1 MESAAAKIRVLL
13 LDSHAWVRSALRNL
27 LQERGHDV
35 VGATGDLA
43 EGRALAALLAPDI
56 VLMET
61 QFPTG
66 SAIEACRAI
75 RKAAPATR
83 VVFLTSATDA
93 RLRLEGILAGADG
106 YLHKD
111 ARMEELAH
119 ILAAVSRGGTAIDAD
134 TIQILRAHAAAN
146 AAAHGAMR
154 GAAQP
159 DVAADIDV
167 LTPQERKIVPLIA
180 EGMTNKQI
188 GEALGLS
195 HKTVKN
201 HLSSVFQKL
210 QVTRRAQLAA
220 LVATARR
227 S

>member
-13 LDSHAWVRSALRNL
+13 LDSHEWVRSALRNL

-43 EGRALAALLAPDI
+43 EGRALAALLTPDI
-56 VLMET
+56 VLMEA
-61 QFPTG
+61 QFPAG

-93 RLRLEGILAGADG
+93 MLRLEGILAGADG

-111 ARMEELAH
+111 ARMEELAR
-119 ILAAVSRGGTAIDAD
+119 ILAAVARGTTAIDAD
-134 TIQILRAHAAAN
+134 TIQILRASATANGIAPAAAQS
-146 AAAHGAMR
+146 GF
-154 GAAQP
+154 
-159 DVAADIDV
+159 AADIGE
-167 LTPQERKIVPLIA
+167 LTPQERKILPLIA

-188 GEALGLS
+188 GETLGLS

-220 LVATARR
+220 IVATARR
-227 S
+227 F

>member
-13 LDSHAWVRSALRNL
+13 LDSHAWVRSALGNL
-27 LQERGHDV
+27 LQERGHEV
-35 VGATGDLA
+35 VGASGDLA
-43 EGRALAALLAPDI
+43 EGRVLAALLTPDI

-61 QFPTG
+61 QFPAG

-93 RLRLEGILAGADG
+93 SLRLEGILAGADG

-119 ILAAVSRGGTAIDAD
+119 ILAAVARGSTAIDAN
-134 TIQILRAHAAAN
+134 TIQILRAHAASN
-146 AAAHGAMR
+146 GVR
-154 GAAQP
+154 PGAAQP
-159 DVAADIDV
+159 DVAAGIDE

-220 LVATARR
+220 MVATARR